1 MRVYILEGGNLGGHL
16 GILPTIVCEI
26 PISQMLKLRFRC
38 MMQLAQGHRRTEL
51 GFRSGPID
59 SEAHASNPSLHH
71 HHAFILWPSP
81 DVLTLL
87 FADCGET
94 QVAACPRL
102 CFVLQLRK
110 LPPASAEQKG
120 TEQAPMALNGAV
132 FVQ

>member
-38 MMQLAQGHRRTEL
+38 MMKLAQGHRRTEL

-59 SEAHASNPSLHH
+59 SEPHASNPSLHH
-71 HHAFILWPSP
+71 HHAFIPWPSP

-87 FADCGET
+87 FAACGEV
-94 QVAACPRL
+94 QVAAFPGFAL
-102 CFVLQLRK
+102 TSSFASFHLR
-110 LPPASAEQKG
+110 PQSRRE
-120 TEQAPMALNGAV
+120 LNRR
-132 FVQ
+132 QWL